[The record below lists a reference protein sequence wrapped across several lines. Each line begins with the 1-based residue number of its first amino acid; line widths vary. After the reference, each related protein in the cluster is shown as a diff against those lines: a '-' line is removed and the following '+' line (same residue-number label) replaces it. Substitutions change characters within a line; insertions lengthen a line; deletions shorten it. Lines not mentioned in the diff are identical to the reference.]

1 MGFVVIRLGRD
12 STDIIETINLSPPK
26 VQLPFEFEFIC
37 KQVEESIVDSINNGQ
52 EIYCFIYL
60 GSNNNKGLPTP
71 WKQGLRAIGKV
82 KNISGRIDFQSEC
95 TLQIDVVSIFP
106 NSIDR
111 KDFLKESPEL
121 YFNFS
126 DYPIIG
132 LSSSRNNSLQLVHE
146 SKTQDT
152 PSLLTA
158 IYSIFTDLR
167 LDLTLYAPELLK
179 NISYEDSEPEGYEK
193 ESIEVTRSLGWGNEY
208 PLNTVLVRTEQRTII
223 DVVKRIEKGRYKL
236 DPDFQRDFVW
246 PIDKQS
252 KLIESCLMRIPLPV
266 FYVAEAK
273 DGGIIVV
280 DGLQRLTTFF
290 RYLKDQF
297 SLTAVGD
304 PDSDSSIYGLK
315 FSALPVKLQERIED
329 TQLTLYILDEKAPE
343 RAKLDIFDRVNG
355 GMSIT
360 RQQMRNCLFN
370 GPGTHFLAEMA
381 KKEVFLRVTGSGLD
395 SKKMRDREVINRF
408 CAFYLLGFE
417 SYRGD
422 MDDYLAKALDLMN
435 TFSND
440 KLFQLEK
447 DFINSMENNFLL
459 FSIHAFRKS
468 LSSIEFNSSR
478 SVINVSLF
486 DVFSVLFVNTNKK
499 TLLNRKKEIIE
510 AASNLLNDYDFND
523 SISISTNSRK
533 KVLNR
538 FLLAKRVLAEIAS

>member
-12 STDIIETINLSPPK
+12 STDIIETIDLSPTK
-26 VQLPFEFEFIC
+26 VQLPFEFAFIC

-52 EIYCFIYL
+52 NIYCFIYL
-60 GSNNNKGLPTP
+60 GSNNNKGLATP

-82 KNISGRIDFQSEC
+82 KNMSGRVDFQSEC
-95 TLQIDVVSIFP
+95 TILIDIISIFP
-106 NSIDR
+106 KSIDR
-111 KDFLKESPEL
+111 KDFLKESPDL
-121 YFNFS
+121 YFDFS

-132 LSSSRNNSLQLVHE
+132 LSSSRNNSLQRVHE
-146 SKTQDT
+146 SDTQDT
-152 PSLLTA
+152 SSLLTA
-158 IYSIFTDLR
+158 ISYIYPDFR
-167 LDLTLYAPELLK
+167 LDLSLYAPELLN
-179 NISYEDSEPEGYEK
+179 NINYEGSEPEGYEK
-193 ESIEVTRSLGWGNEY
+193 ESIEITRSLGWGNEY

-246 PIDKQS
+246 PLDKQS

-280 DGLQRLTTFF
+280 DGLQRLTTFY
-290 RYLKDQF
+290 RYLTDQF

-304 PDSDSSIYGLK
+304 PDSESSIHGAK
-315 FSALPVKLQERIED
+315 FSELPIKLQERIED

-381 KKEVFLRVTGSGLD
+381 KNEVFLRATGSGLD
-395 SKKMRDREVINRF
+395 SKTMRDREVINRF

-435 TFSND
+435 SFSQNQLY
-440 KLFQLEK
+440 KLEK
-447 DFINSMENNFLL
+447 EFINSMNNNFLL

-468 LSSIEFNSSR
+468 LSSIEFNPSR

-486 DVFSVLFVNTNKK
+486 DVFSVLFADINKNI
-499 TLLNRKKEIIE
+499 LIDKKNEIVE
-510 AASNLLNDYDFND
+510 AASILLNDYNFND

-533 KVLNR
+533 KVFNR
-538 FLLAKRVLAEIAS
+538 FLLAKKTLMEVL

>member
-12 STDIIETINLSPPK
+12 STDIIETIDSSTEKL
-26 VQLPFEFEFIC
+26 QLPFDFSFSC
-37 KQVEESIVDSINNGQ
+37 KQVEESIVDDINDGQ
-52 EIYCFIYL
+52 NVYCFIYL
-60 GSNNNKGLPTP
+60 GSNNNKGQPTP

-82 KNISGRIDFQSEC
+82 KKISGRLDFQSEC
-95 TLQIDVVSIFP
+95 SLMVDVISIFT

-111 KDFLKESPEL
+111 KDFLKESPDL
-121 YFNFS
+121 YFDFS

-132 LSSSRNNSLQLVHE
+132 LSSSRNNSLQRVHE
-146 SKTQDT
+146 SVNQVTS
-152 PSLLTA
+152 SLLTA
-158 IYSIFTDLR
+158 ISYIYPNLR
-167 LDLTLYAPELLK
+167 LDLALHAPELLT
-179 NISYEDSEPEGYEK
+179 NISFKEVEPEGYEK
-193 ESIEVTRSLGWGNEY
+193 ESIEITRSLGWGNEY
-208 PLNTVLVRTEQRTII
+208 PLNTVLVRTEQRTIN

-280 DGLQRLTTFF
+280 DGLQRLTTFH
-290 RYLKDQF
+290 RYLTDQF

-304 PDSDSSIYGLK
+304 PDSESSIHGAK
-315 FSALPVKLQERIED
+315 FSELPIKLQERIED

-355 GMSIT
+355 GVSIT

-370 GPGTHFLAEMA
+370 GPGTHFLADMA
-381 KKEVFLRVTGSGLD
+381 KNEAFLRATGSGLD
-395 SKKMRDREVINRF
+395 SKTMRDREVINRF

-417 SYRGD
+417 AYRGD

-435 TFSND
+435 SFSESQLN
-440 KLFQLEK
+440 KLK
-447 DFINSMENNFLL
+447 DDFISSMENNFLL
-459 FSIHAFRKS
+459 FSGHAFRKS
-468 LSSIEFNSSR
+468 LSSIELNPSR

-486 DVFSVLFVNTNKK
+486 DVFSVLFVNINKNILVNNKK
-499 TLLNRKKEIIE
+499 KIRE
-510 AASNLLNDYDFND
+510 ASSVLLNDYDFND

-533 KVLNR
+533 KVFNR
-538 FLLAKRVLAEIAS
+538 FFLAKKNFMEIV

>member
-12 STDIIETINLSPPK
+12 STDIIETIDLSPTK
-26 VQLPFEFEFIC
+26 VQLPFEFAFIC

-52 EIYCFIYL
+52 NIYCFIYL
-60 GSNNNKGLPTP
+60 GSNNNKGLATP

-82 KNISGRIDFQSEC
+82 KNISGRVDFQSEC
-95 TLQIDVVSIFP
+95 TLLIDIISIFP
-106 NSIDR
+106 KSIDR
-111 KDFLKESPEL
+111 KDFLKESPDL
-121 YFNFS
+121 YFDFS

-132 LSSSRNNSLQLVHE
+132 LSSSRNNSLQRVHE
-146 SKTQDT
+146 SDTQDT
-152 PSLLTA
+152 SSLLTA
-158 IYSIFTDLR
+158 ISYIYPDFR
-167 LDLTLYAPELLK
+167 LDLSLYAPELLN
-179 NISYEDSEPEGYEK
+179 NINYVGSEPEGYEK
-193 ESIEVTRSLGWGNEY
+193 ESIEITRSLGWGNEY

-246 PIDKQS
+246 PLDKQS

-280 DGLQRLTTFF
+280 DGLQRLTTFY
-290 RYLKDQF
+290 RYLTDQF

-304 PDSDSSIYGLK
+304 PDSESSIHGAK
-315 FSALPVKLQERIED
+315 FSELPIKLQERIED

-381 KKEVFLRVTGSGLD
+381 KNEVFLRATGSGLD
-395 SKKMRDREVINRF
+395 SKTMRDREVINRF

-435 TFSND
+435 SFSQNQLY
-440 KLFQLEK
+440 KLEK
-447 DFINSMENNFLL
+447 EFINSMNNNFLL

-468 LSSIEFNSSR
+468 LSSIEFNPSR

-486 DVFSVLFVNTNKK
+486 DVFSVLFANINKNI
-499 TLLNRKKEIIE
+499 LIDKKNEIVE
-510 AASNLLNDYDFND
+510 AASTLLNDYNFND

-533 KVLNR
+533 KVFNR
-538 FLLAKRVLAEIAS
+538 FLLAKKTLMEVL